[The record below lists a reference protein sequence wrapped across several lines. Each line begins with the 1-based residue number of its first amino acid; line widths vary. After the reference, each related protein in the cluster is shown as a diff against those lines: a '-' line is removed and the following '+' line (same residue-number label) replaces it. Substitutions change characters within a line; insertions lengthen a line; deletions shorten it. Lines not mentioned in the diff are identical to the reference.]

1 MKNFNKNINNSYKSG
16 FLEVFFDENP
26 SFYDNLTKLIDETYD
41 GKLNAEVETI
51 SIGKLTTSN
60 SNRNDKFNDE
70 TTDMK
75 QTAFFQKTLN
85 V

>member
-1 MKNFNKNINNSYKSG
+1 MTFGETTLIKESISSDTEITEKY
-16 FLEVFFDENP
+16 
-26 SFYDNLTKLIDETYD
+26 NLTKLIDETDD

-85 V
+85 VDKLNI

>member
-1 MKNFNKNINNSYKSG
+1 MTFGETTLIRESINSDT
-16 FLEVFFDENP
+16 EITENN
-26 SFYDNLTKLIDETYD
+26 NLTNLIDKTAD
-41 GKLNAEVETI
+41 GEVTAEVETI

-60 SNRNDKFNDE
+60 LNKTDKFNNE

-85 V
+85 VDKLNI